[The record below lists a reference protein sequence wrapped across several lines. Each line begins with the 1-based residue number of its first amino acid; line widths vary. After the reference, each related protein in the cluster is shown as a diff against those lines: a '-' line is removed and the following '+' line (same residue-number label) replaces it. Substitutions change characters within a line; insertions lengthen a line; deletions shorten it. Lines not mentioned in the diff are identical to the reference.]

1 MPTTWRLSRRC
12 RQSNPTT
19 VRVTLKQR
27 SHGWLYAMTGSAG
40 VIFDPKAI
48 STLATHPVGTGPYEF
63 SSMVPQYSVTLAK
76 NPSYW
81 GTPASVDR
89 IVFRYYTD
97 PNALVNAEL
106 AGDIDIIDNVPEPEQ
121 MTQFSDPQ
129 QVPGSPGPDQRQGPA
144 EHEQLARA
152 AEQAARAACDQL
164 RDQPQGADQDGLRG
178 VRQADRHALLA
189 RRSVV
194 PRSLEH
200 VPLRPGEGEEAARAG
215 RLPEGVLADDAAA
228 AGELR
233 PAERRVHPVGA
244 RTGRH
249 QGQDPEH
256 RLPALA
262 QPGLHRR
269 RTTT

>member
-1 MPTTWRLSRRC
+1 MAPVKTVQAVGADHRARDAQAAKPRLA
-12 RQSNPTT
+12 
-19 VRVTLKQR
+19 VRDD
-27 SHGWLYAMTGSAG
+27 GPAG

-48 STLATHPVGTGPYEF
+48 PTLATHPVGTGPYAF
-63 SSMVPQYSVTLAK
+63 SSMVPQYSVTLTK

-81 GTPASVDR
+81 GTPASVDK

-121 MTQFSDPQ
+121 MTQFSDPKKFQ
-129 QVPGSPGPDQRQGPA
+129 IVQG
-144 EHEQLARA
+144 LTNGKVLLSMNNSRA
-152 AEQAARAACDQL
+152 PLNKLLVRRAINYAIDRKAL
-164 RDQPQGADQDGLRG
+164 DQDGLRG

-194 PRSLEH
+194 PGSREH
-200 VPLRPGEGEEAARAG
+200 VSLRPGEGEEAARAG
-215 RLPEGVLADDAAA
+215 RVREGVLADDAAA
-228 AGELR
+228 AGQLR

-244 RTGRH
+244 GTGRH

-262 QPGLHRR
+262 QPRLHRR